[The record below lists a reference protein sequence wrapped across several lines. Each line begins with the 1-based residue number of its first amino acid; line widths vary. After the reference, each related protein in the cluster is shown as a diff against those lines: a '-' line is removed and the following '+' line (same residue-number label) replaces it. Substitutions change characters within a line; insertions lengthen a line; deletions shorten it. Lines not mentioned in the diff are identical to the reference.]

1 MSHQIA
7 FSDGLGEPPQLRRR
21 QDESLPKEAG
31 VLAKSAQ
38 EGAWYPVSR
47 HPEKAFQMY
56 TTPPN
61 GFVRAADQVLLRDI
75 ANLNL
80 QPGLPESQFHEQ
92 IRTLLCAIPM
102 AQPLFKGTQDF
113 FFTRQGAD
121 RFIESM
127 ATDDYSATDIWTAF
141 VRWMAF
147 FFRDRFMV
155 QPVTELAIRRAQDL
169 GQQASPSF
177 SIPTVS

>member
-1 MSHQIA
+1 MRHQIA
-7 FSDGLGEPPQLRRR
+7 FSDGLGEPSQLRRR
-21 QDESLPKEAG
+21 RDESLLKEAG
-31 VLAKSAQ
+31 ALPDSAH

-56 TTPPN
+56 TTPPS

-75 ANLNL
+75 ANCNL
-80 QPGLPESQFHEQ
+80 QLDLPESQFREQ

-102 AQPLFKGTQDF
+102 AQPLLEGTQDF
-113 FFTRQGAD
+113 LFTRQNAD

-141 VRWMAF
+141 VSWMAF
-147 FFRDRFMV
+147 FFHDRLIV
-155 QPVTELAIRRAQDL
+155 QLVSELALRRAQDL
-169 GQQASPSF
+169 G
-177 SIPTVS
+177 